1 MARANSGSTR
11 ILSKTPPILT
21 GQSRTDAE
29 LWRLSFVLAEIAEQA
44 VRSKNDGGT
53 GTEKQIRHKM
63 SNETVLTPI
72 GDASND

>member
-44 VRSKNDGGT
+44 IQSKSDGDAS
-53 GTEKQIRHKM
+53 TEKQMRQKM
-63 SNETVLTPI
+63 NNGHIFPSIE
-72 GDASND
+72 DASDV